1 MGILSLVAQYV
12 LSAPMAPVGCQ
23 SMTCCA
29 HLFMFHCPCDDCKLL
44 RLFWWRHRHPGV
56 FLGLPAHSWWCE
68 GVGCSLGGIGGNR
81 VKGRDGGETGQT
93 WGSVF
98 TQKWCRSCGMKVWG
112 KDWSGLCIRKWNHR

>member
-68 GVGCSLGGIGGNR
+68 GMGCSLGGIGGNR

-93 WGSVF
+93 LGKCVHTEMVQELWDE
-98 TQKWCRSCGMKVWG
+98 GMG
-112 KDWSGLCIRKWNHR
+112 EGLVRTVHKEVES